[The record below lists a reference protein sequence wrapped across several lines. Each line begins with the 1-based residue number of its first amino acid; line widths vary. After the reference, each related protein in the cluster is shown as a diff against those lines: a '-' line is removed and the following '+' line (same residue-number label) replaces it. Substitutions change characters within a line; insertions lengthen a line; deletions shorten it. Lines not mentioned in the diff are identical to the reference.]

1 MIIGLMFLL
10 FFMEGLSISL
20 SRGGFLVDWLR
31 EIEAETIGNNDK
43 AKRKLIT
50 EVEQV
55 VGLLLRPIG
64 GGR

>member
-1 MIIGLMFLL
+1 MIIKLMLLL
-10 FFMEGLSISL
+10 FFVKGLSISL

-31 EIEAETIGNNDK
+31 EIEAETIGDNDK

-50 EVEQV
+50 EVKQV

>member
-1 MIIGLMFLL
+1 MIIKLMLLL

-31 EIEAETIGNNDK
+31 EIEAETIGDNDK

-55 VGLLLRPIG
+55 VGLLFRPIG

>member
-1 MIIGLMFLL
+1 MIIKLMFLL
-10 FFMEGLSISL
+10 FFVKGLSITL
-20 SRGGFLVDWLR
+20 SRGGFNYLRGR
-31 EIEAETIGNNDK
+31 EIEAETIGDNDK

-55 VGLLLRPIG
+55 VGLLFRPIG